1 MAHPDAT
8 GAAIREAL
16 ESLASSHRVVGR
28 IGSWSGTVHA
38 RHGFA
43 VNYGASVPPA
53 AAIGLDALQLM
64 YAALFKLNS

>member
-8 GAAIREAL
+8 GAEIREAL
-16 ESLASSHRVVGR
+16 ESLAPSHRVVGR
-28 IGSWSGTVHA
+28 IGPWSGTVHA

-53 AAIGLDALQLM
+53 AAIGLERPSVM